1 MKNMSNT
8 NISGVFHLETKDKSV
23 SKKNMVVKEGVEQ
36 LFNWFKMS
44 DYLGEVKHQ
53 AGEKLF
59 SFQNIERINWK
70 NSVVSVDNNTD
81 ETIKNSFSNIQAMVD
96 SWDNTFAHSNYSNS
110 SGRFFKV
117 TFKDKKDTPDIK
129 YDPVEIDLRGVAIYG
144 KKVSNYSSYS
154 TYYCGKIILKRK
166 FSETIIAKKIFEVP
180 VLISPTYMSS
190 DKLTT
195 DKNNK
200 YWQGGKYYVYFTF
213 DEMFGNE
220 KDWSFYDIKKNETL
234 EKETVKTLDLSGF
247 QNSATL
253 EKPYLEKIYEIEFSD
268 FYNST
273 IQINELD
280 FYTYRKNCV
289 YNSPSFFEIGG
300 KLSEV
305 VEEESSSTSG
315 SEEESVSYED
325 TGLSNSIA
333 KIPVDE
339 IYRTEDG
346 KLRYVGYIPEDEYDN
361 TEINEIGLFF
371 EQDNTEKDNTEKDN
385 TEQDNKEKMFAKTVL
400 AEPFTVPEGSF
411 VRIMYELEVE

>member
-44 DYLGEVKHQ
+44 DYVGEVKHQ
-53 AGEKLF
+53 DGEKLF

-96 SWDNTFAHSNYSNS
+96 GWDNTSANSNYSNS
-110 SGRFFKV
+110 YERFFKV
-117 TFKDKKDTPDIK
+117 SFKDESGKDT
-129 YDPVEIDLRGVAIYG
+129 EINLKGIALYG
-144 KKVSNYSSYS
+144 KRISRYSNS
-154 TYYCGKIILKRK
+154 TIYYCGKIILKRK
-166 FSETIIAKKIFEVP
+166 FSETIIAKKTFEVP
-180 VLISPTYMSS
+180 VLISPCNLNS
-190 DKLTT
+190 DKLSA
-195 DKNNK
+195 DKKNQ
-200 YWQGGKYYVYFTF
+200 YWMGGKYYVYFTF

-220 KDWSFYDIKKNETL
+220 KDWEFYNVLTNSVVSK
-234 EKETVKTLDLSGF
+234 KTLDLSGF
-247 QNSATL
+247 QNSVTL
-253 EKPYLEKIYEIEFSD
+253 EKPYLENIYEIEMSD
-268 FYNST
+268 IYNST
-273 IQINELD
+273 IQINEFD

-289 YNSPSFFEIGG
+289 YNSPSWFELGYG
-300 KLSEV
+300 KKV
-305 VEEESSSTSG
+305 
-315 SEEESVSYED
+315 VSYED
-325 TGLSNSIA
+325 TELSNSIA

-371 EQDNTEKDNTEKDN
+371 NQDGAVR
-385 TEQDNKEKMFAKTVL
+385 MFAKTVL
-400 AEPFTVPEGSF
+400 EEPFTVPEGSF
-411 VRIMYELEVE
+411 IRIMYELEVE